1 MDSPLNHLIG
11 ILQERVHMEPSQ
23 LVDKEA
29 RVEKV
34 WIFNFLAMEALDLRA
49 KVFILIS
56 WFILKFL
63 YL

>member
-1 MDSPLNHLIG
+1 
-11 ILQERVHMEPSQ
+11 MELSQ
-23 LVDKEA
+23 LMDKEA

-34 WIFNFLAMEALDLRA
+34 WIFNLVLWKLSDLRA
-49 KVFILIS
+49 KVPILIS

>member
-1 MDSPLNHLIG
+1 
-11 ILQERVHMEPSQ
+11 MEPSQ

-34 WIFNFLAMEALDLRA
+34 WIFDLVLWKLSDLRA
-49 KVFILIS
+49 KVPTLIS
-56 WFILKFL
+56 WFTLEFL

>member
-1 MDSPLNHLIG
+1 MNHVFG
-11 ILQERVHMEPSQ
+11 VLQERVHKESRQ

-34 WIFNFLAMEALDLRA
+34 WIFNLVPWKLLDHRA
-49 KVFILIS
+49 KVLILIS
-56 WFILKFL
+56 WFILKFF